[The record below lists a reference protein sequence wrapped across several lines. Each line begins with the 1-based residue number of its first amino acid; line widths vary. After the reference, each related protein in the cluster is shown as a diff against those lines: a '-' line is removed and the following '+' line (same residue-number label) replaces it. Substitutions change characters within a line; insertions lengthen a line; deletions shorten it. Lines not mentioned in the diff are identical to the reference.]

1 MLAFRALKQGLKFS
15 YDNWRMWQNYM
26 IVCVEVGEL
35 AEACR
40 ALGRVVEELAE
51 KEGEA
56 SVDLEVLEHLVH
68 AVAHAP
74 STTEGSAATQSPN
87 EGRGLLPRVTDL
99 LTRSI
104 LPRISSSPRVFRA
117 YAKLLIWQ
125 GNRWGDAL
133 EAHMNAY
140 RCSVVSDERVE
151 TDLERWRQA
160 VDEVVD
166 LVDVLRNLG
175 PRVGIEG
182 DLSSSNPASE
192 KRVNWQFQA
201 RSVIRTFMGRT
212 KGPFGEEPEWDKLP
226 AVLQDIK
233 S

>member
-26 IVCVEVGEL
+26 IVSMEVGEL

-40 ALGRVVEELAE
+40 ALARVVEELSE

-56 SVDLEVLEHLVH
+56 SVDLDVLERLVN
-68 AVAHAP
+68 AVAYAP
-74 STTEGSAATQSPN
+74 LTAEGSSTTLRPN
-87 EGRGLLPRVTDL
+87 EGRVLLPRVMDL
-99 LTRSI
+99 LTRTI

-125 GNRWGDAL
+125 QNRWGDAL

-151 TDLERWRQA
+151 TDLDRWRQA
-160 VDEVVD
+160 VDEVMD
-166 LVDVLRNLG
+166 LVDVLRNIG

-182 DLSSSNPASE
+182 DLSSNLSSE
-192 KRVNWQFQA
+192 KKLNWQFQA
-201 RSVIRTFMGRT
+201 RSIVRTFMGRT
-212 KGPFGEEPEWDKLP
+212 KGSFGEEAEWKKLS

-233 S
+233 N